1 MFNLIIYELDQ
12 GNIDG
17 AGPEVM
23 FLRCLKCGN
32 TFKIDTV
39 KDGEV
44 VNCPVCETDYV
55 TVVKNGKVQLKEFMY
70 ENDDFGELPY
80 RDAAT

>member
-1 MFNLIIYELDQ
+1 MSLIIYELDQ
-12 GNIDG
+12 GNING
-17 AGPEVM
+17 ARPEVM
-23 FLRCLKCGN
+23 FLRCLECGN
-32 TFKIDTV
+32 TFKILTV
-39 KDGEV
+39 KDGEA